1 MTTPTPTQI
10 ITARF
15 FEDPEWKQVED
26 MILAHIEPLRDFD
39 TIDLK
44 QPAEHV
50 KAEVIGR
57 MLAYNSLT
65 KFLQDTKLVNRPLKE
80 FNNPFR

>member
-1 MTTPTPTQI
+1 MDTSTQT

-15 FEDPEWKQVED
+15 FQDPEWQKVEE
-26 MILAHIEPLRDFD
+26 MILAHIEPLKDFN

-44 QPAEHV
+44 QSAEHV

-57 MLAYNSLT
+57 MLAYNGLS
-65 KFLQDTKLVNRPLKE
+65 KFLGDTKLVNREMKPYK
-80 FNNPFR
+80 NPYI

>member
-1 MTTPTPTQI
+1 METL
-10 ITARF
+10 ITRF
-15 FEDPEWKQVED
+15 FQDPEWKNVED
-26 MILAHIEPLRDFD
+26 MILKHIEPLRDFE

-65 KFLQDTKLVNRPLKE
+65 KFLNDTKLVNRPLKE
-80 FNNPFR
+80 YKNPYK

>member
-1 MTTPTPTQI
+1 MTIET

-26 MILAHIEPLRDFD
+26 MILSYIEPLRDFN

-57 MLAYNSLT
+57 MLCYNSLS
-65 KFLQDTKLVNRPLKE
+65 KFLSETKLVNRE
-80 FNNPFR
+80 FKPYVNPYK